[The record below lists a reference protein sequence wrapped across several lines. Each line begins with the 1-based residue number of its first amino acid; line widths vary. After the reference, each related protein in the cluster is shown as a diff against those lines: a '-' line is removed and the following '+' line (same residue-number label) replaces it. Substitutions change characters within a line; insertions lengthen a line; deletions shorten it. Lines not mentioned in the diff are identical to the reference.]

1 MLRCIEEEGIKNRCS
16 RINLYLPSE
25 FALYLLNQKRKCV
38 SDLEQRYNM
47 EVIICADDSI
57 KNIADLRIERIKAV
71 KTQDKEEDKE
81 ENGTE
86 ESSSP
91 RNSRRQ
97 PNKGDRKPRIK
108 EETAA
113 EDTPVQE
120 DAADTAEA
128 SESVK
133 ENRSEDGQENEGR
146 RSNRRR
152 DRRNRF
158 DRRNNRRR
166 DRATIMTTVTTK
178 TTAKQKRK
186 AEAVILY
193 NSHEDIKSPNV
204 AAAEDNSAEKA
215 EQKGKTTWWR
225 KLIKS

>member
-1 MLRCIEEEGIKNRCS
+1 MRQR
-16 RINLYLPSE
+16 
-25 FALYLLNQKRKCV
+25 
-38 SDLEQRYNM
+38 LEQRYNM

-133 ENRSEDGQENEGR
+133 ENRNEDGQENEGR

-166 DRATIMTTVTTK
+166 DRRNYNDNGENENNGETK
-178 TTAKQKRK
+178 KEK
-186 AEAVILY
+186 AETVILY

-215 EQKGKTTWWR
+215 EQKGKTIWWR

>member
-1 MLRCIEEEGIKNRCS
+1 MGLGLFLCQN
-16 RINLYLPSE
+16 
-25 FALYLLNQKRKCV
+25 
-38 SDLEQRYNM
+38 
-47 EVIICADDSI
+47 
-57 KNIADLRIERIKAV
+57 
-71 KTQDKEEDKE
+71 
-81 ENGTE
+81 
-86 ESSSP
+86 
-91 RNSRRQ
+91 
-97 PNKGDRKPRIK
+97 
-108 EETAA
+108 
-113 EDTPVQE
+113 
-120 DAADTAEA
+120 

-166 DRATIMTTVTTK
+166 DRSNYNDNGDNENNGETK
-178 TTAKQKRK
+178 KEK